1 MDLTPQKIEDLIQ
14 KEIEGSISQDEANQL
29 QMVLQR
35 QPEVRQ
41 QLSEALWL
49 HGQLTAH
56 SDDFKDIFLTEAI
69 QARKGSHKIFI
80 SFLAIAAS
88 FALVWIGSFI
98 QISTR
103 PKAVATLVR
112 AENCTWGA
120 SELPTQ
126 PNSPLPPGQLNLK
139 SGIAVISFVN
149 GAELVMEAPSNV
161 ELKDKMNIR
170 LIDGSVVLDIP
181 EQAHGF
187 TVETREGKVVDF
199 GTKFGVTQTEFS
211 NPQVWVFEGE
221 VELRSHK
228 NNQDAQKVF
237 GGQYAALGE
246 APEKLKE
253 EIDHGQFEKARRG
266 WVTKIPFKD
275 NYIRYKHDAIPDDS
289 PLLMVKYSTIAP
301 NNCRISYLS
310 FDLSELPL
318 QNLQHAELTLELQ
331 PSGKGFAAQ
340 IPDCEFTLYGLIH
353 DADDAW
359 DEQSLSYSN
368 APAYDKKTR
377 RLIKDQII
385 TLGHFQVDRGI
396 ATGTRSVRTKD
407 LADFIKQDKNKIITL
422 VVERDNDETG
432 KQGLVNAFAS
442 RENPTAAPPRLH
454 LKLNE

>member
-14 KEIEGSISQDEANQL
+14 KEIEGGITQEEAAQL
-29 QMVLQR
+29 EKVLKQ
-35 QPEVRQ
+35 QPEIRQ

-49 HGQLTAH
+49 HGQLAAN
-56 SDDFKDIFLTEAI
+56 SEDFKELFQKDSIANTKSFNKPLIT
-69 QARKGSHKIFI
+69 
-80 SFLAIAAS
+80 FLALAAS
-88 FALVWIGSFI
+88 ITLVWIGSFI
-98 QISTR
+98 QLALE

-126 PNSPLPPGQLNLK
+126 PNSPLPPGQLNLL
-139 SGIAVISFVN
+139 SGIAVISFLN

-199 GTKFGVTQTEFS
+199 GTRFGVTQTEFS

-221 VELRSHK
+221 VELRSNEK
-228 NNQDAQKVF
+228 NQKAHKVF
-237 GGQYAALGE
+237 GGQYAALGN
-246 APEKLKE
+246 APEKFKE
-253 EIDHGQFEKARRG
+253 EIDHGQFEKARQG
-266 WVTKIPFKD
+266 WITKIPFKD
-275 NYIRYKHDAIPDDS
+275 NYIRFDHKAIEDNS

-310 FDLSELPL
+310 FDLSDLPL
-318 QNLQHAELTLELQ
+318 DRIQHSELTLELQ

-340 IPDCEFTLYGLIH
+340 IPDCEFTLYGLAN
-353 DADDAW
+353 DADDDW
-359 DEQSLSYSN
+359 DEQKISFQN

-377 RLIKDQII
+377 RLIQDQVIP
-385 TLGHFQVDRGI
+385 LGHFQVDRGV
-396 ATGTRSVRTKD
+396 ATGLRSIRTKD
-407 LADFIKQDKNKIITL
+407 LASFIKQDRNKIITL
-422 VVERDNDETG
+422 IIERDNDETG